1 MGSQDQKKF
10 KEARKKLG
18 LTQAQVA
25 EKVGISTN
33 HYAKIERGEEPPSD
47 STREA
52 ILKVLK
58 IKLEYKF

>member
-10 KEARKKLG
+10 KEARKKLE

-25 EKVGISTN
+25 EEVGISAN
-33 HYAKIERGEEPPSD
+33 HYAKIERGEKPPSPKTHD
-47 STREA
+47 A
-52 ILKVLK
+52 ILKILK